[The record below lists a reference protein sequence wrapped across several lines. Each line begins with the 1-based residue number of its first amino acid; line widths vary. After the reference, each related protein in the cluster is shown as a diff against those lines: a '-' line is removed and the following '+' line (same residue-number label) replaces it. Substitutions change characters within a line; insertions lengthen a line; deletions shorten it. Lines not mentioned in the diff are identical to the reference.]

1 MLAGPQSQR
10 CGRSRQCATAT
21 IASKTDNNQTY
32 VTLTHRIVCSATH
45 EPGWN
50 VTLTGVVDVVHIYNS
65 AEEAE
70 TETYTE
76 TETETETE
84 TAVRLAIDWLVTR

>member
-1 MLAGPQSQR
+1 M
-10 CGRSRQCATAT
+10 
-21 IASKTDNNQTY
+21 
-32 VTLTHRIVCSATH
+32 
-45 EPGWN
+45 
-50 VTLTGVVDVVHIYNS
+50 TGVVDVVHIYNS